1 MGFRWWTTLLIV
13 LTGVA
18 CERRS
23 NGGPDTGYSQVV
35 VVTPTG
41 IDGSGRAVPGQMSNE
56 DPFAITVQVQNRSG
70 GAVAVE
76 EVRAL
81 VIDSTGKIHRET
93 TLVAG
98 KRLENGTS
106 DTYRGLLEGSRP
118 DESVVGV
125 WTRVRD
131 EQGRPRTSSECRPLC
146 RLCDHTVT
154 QRACEQLAKLAQAQS
169 AAQ

>member
-1 MGFRWWTTLLIV
+1 MGFRWCIFLPVLI
-13 LTGVA
+13 GVA
-18 CERRS
+18 CEMRS
-23 NGGPDTGYSQVV
+23 SGGPDTGYSQVV

-41 IDGSGRAVPGQMSNE
+41 MDGSGRAVPGQLGNE
-56 DPFAITVQVQNRSG
+56 DPFAITVEVQNRSG
-70 GAVAVE
+70 AAVAVE

-81 VIDSTGKIHRET
+81 VIDSTGTIHRET

-131 EQGRPRTSSECRPLC
+131 EEGRPRTSSECRPLC

-154 QRACEQLAKLAQAQS
+154 QRACEQVTKLVQAQS
-169 AAQ
+169 AH